1 MHCAIYGSHIN
12 RQTHLIRA
20 NSYLKLFC
28 PLTRWVIGSL
38 VGIKNTK
45 KELHTSH
52 PKKRQKQKDRSHFC
66 VLSWLFSQFSNK
78 ATALFF
84 FFLKF
89 L

>member
-28 PLTRWVIGSL
+28 PLTRWVIGCL

-52 PKKRQKQKDRSHFC
+52 PKKSKKQKAEG
-66 VLSWLFSQFSNK
+66 QK
-78 ATALFF
+78 ALLRAELVVQPIF
-84 FFLKF
+84 
-89 L
+89 

>member
-1 MHCAIYGSHIN
+1 MHCAIYGSHIH

-52 PKKRQKQKDRSHFC
+52 PKKRQKAEGQKPLLRAELVVQPIF
-66 VLSWLFSQFSNK
+66 
-78 ATALFF
+78 
-84 FFLKF
+84 
-89 L
+89 